1 MSDYSISTVSGTDRY
16 TWKQIKL
23 LLQTEGIRRDSH
35 LDYTCV
41 MYDDDMQVIAT
52 GSCFGST
59 LRCMAVSHTHQG
71 EGLMNEIVSH
81 LISVQYA
88 RGNTHLFLYTKCSS
102 AAFFSSLGFHEIV
115 RIPDQIVFMENKPRG
130 FSDYLVSLQK
140 SSPSTGDQKVAAI
153 VMNANPFTLGHQYL
167 VEKAAAEND
176 LVHLFLVSEDRS
188 LFPASIRRRLVQDGI
203 AHLKNVI
210 LHDTASYIISQ
221 ATFPGY
227 FQKDETAV
235 LESQARLDL
244 TVFSRIAETLS
255 IQKRY
260 VGEEPFSQV
269 TGLYNR
275 IMQQELSLHDIKTV
289 IVPRFCR
296 NEVPVSA
303 SAVRQAVR
311 ENDMAALSQLV
322 PASTLSWIQSPDAA
336 PIIVNIKVAD
346 NVIHY

>member
-1 MSDYSISTVSGTDRY
+1 MSDYSISTVSRSDRY
-16 TWKQIKL
+16 TWEQIEL

-41 MYDDDMQVIAT
+41 VYDHDMNVIAT

-81 LISVQYA
+81 LISIQYT

-102 AAFFSSLGFHEIV
+102 ATFFSSLGFHEIV
-115 RIPDQIVFMENKPRG
+115 RIPEQIVFMENNPHG
-130 FSDYLVSLQK
+130 FSDYLSSLKK
-140 SSPSTGDQKVAAI
+140 SSPSVSGQKVAAI
-153 VMNANPFTLGHQYL
+153 VMNANPFTLGHLYL

-176 LVHLFLVSEDRS
+176 LVHLFLVSEDQS
-188 LFPASIRRRLVQDGI
+188 LFPAAIRRKLVQDGI
-203 AHLKNVI
+203 SHLKNIV
-210 LHDTASYIISQ
+210 LHDTASYMISQ

-227 FQKDETAV
+227 FQKDETAI

-244 TVFSRIAETLS
+244 AVFSRIAEALS
-255 IQKRY
+255 ICRRY

-269 TGLYNR
+269 TGLYNQ
-275 IMQQELSLHDIKTV
+275 IMRQELPLHGIETV
-289 IVPRFCR
+289 IIPRFCR
-296 NEVPVSA
+296 NDVPVSA
-303 SAVRQAVR
+303 SYVRQAIKEGNMV
-311 ENDMAALSQLV
+311 ALSHLV
-322 PASTLSWIQSPDAA
+322 PASTLSWIQSPEAL
-336 PIIVNIKVAD
+336 PVIKNIKATD